1 MKVKTLLLNLIVF
14 LILLLIVE
22 SIASIA
28 WFHHNRSYYDSKF
41 ASIDVIQA
49 ISHRLKDY
57 FNPEKSKYEII
68 KELRENDKDIYPYY
82 LYNPQLHLNNSIY
95 HLSNPIN
102 SNILYCNES
111 NYWASFT
118 TDEIGFRNP
127 SGQLE
132 GEIDYIFIGDSFTAG
147 ACVKDGFTL
156 ADYFRAAGYSILNL
170 GRGGSGPLF
179 QLAVLREYG
188 RTVKSKN
195 VIWFVYTGND
205 LMNLRE
211 EKTTKLSFYLN
222 DDSFTQDLYIK
233 REENSDS
240 LKHFLDTEIVLN
252 DKRFQ
257 LGLNLPYQKSYGET
271 LDVIDAQHKELEL
284 LNIVSNKIY
293 QTANKL
299 NAELTLVIINENYI
313 NKDTQR
319 LRHDLAN
326 ITSKNMV
333 KFANEKN
340 LNYLQLNTDQL
351 INDFDSLYS
360 DRGVHFSEKGYEYI
374 SNLVQSILVK

>member
-1 MKVKTLLLNLIVF
+1 M
-14 LILLLIVE
+14 LLLIVE
-22 SIASIA
+22 SISSIA
-28 WFHHNRSYYDSKF
+28 WFHNNRSNYDSKL

-49 ISHRLKDY
+49 ISHRLKNH
-57 FNPEKSKYEII
+57 FNPEKSKYEMI
-68 KELRENDKDIYPYY
+68 KELREKDKVIYPYY
-82 LYNPQLHLNNSIY
+82 VYNPQLHLNNSIY

-102 SNILYCNES
+102 SNIIYCNES

-147 ACVKDGFTL
+147 ACVKDGSTV

-188 RTVKSKN
+188 KSVKSKN
-195 VIWFVYTGND
+195 VIWYIYTGND

-211 EKTTKLSFYLN
+211 EKTTKLSSYLN

-233 REENSDS
+233 RKQNSDS
-240 LKHFLDTEIVLN
+240 LKHFLDNEIVLN

-257 LGLNLPYQKSYGET
+257 LGLNLPYQKLYGET
-271 LDVIDAQHKELEL
+271 LDVIDAEHKELEL

-293 QTANKL
+293 QTANQL
-299 NAELTLVIINENYI
+299 NAELTLVLINENHI
-313 NKDTQR
+313 NKDKER

-326 ITSKNMV
+326 ITTRNMV
-333 KFANEKN
+333 KFANDNN

-351 INDFDSLYS
+351 IIDFDSLYS
-360 DRGVHFSEKGYEYI
+360 DKGIHFSEKGYEYI
-374 SNLVQSILVK
+374 SNLVQSILVMD